1 MRVSSKRAWLTVAAV
16 WLAGWSAAA
25 GVRVET
31 EQREPGSEAALGR
44 TVYYLDA
51 GRLRLEAQSEEGED
65 VVIIFHADRSLAWL
79 IDQREGTYVELTP
92 EKIAKLR
99 EQLQAQRQQM
109 EKELA
114 KLPPEQRQAIEQM
127 MGGGPGGPS
136 NISYRAAGHDEK
148 VDSFVCT
155 RYEVLQQDERTAEIW
170 AAPLDQL
177 QISPEE
183 FKTLT
188 DLGRLLEP
196 LGEQGPVGQIKQM
209 TSMEG
214 FPVRSVS
221 YAAGQA
227 IAEQRVVKAERTTL
241 EPSLFELPRGLR
253 KTDVNPQP

>member
-1 MRVSSKRAWLTVAAV
+1 MRVSSKRALLSVAAV
-16 WLAGWSAAA
+16 WLLVGSAAA

-31 EQREPGSEAALGR
+31 EQREPGSKVALGR
-44 TVYYLDA
+44 TVYFLDA
-51 GRLRLEAQSEEGED
+51 NRLRLEAQSEEGED
-65 VVIIFHADRSLAWL
+65 IVIIFRADRSLAWL

-99 EQLQAQRQQM
+99 EQIEAQRQQM

-127 MGGGPGGPS
+127 MGGPAGAGAV
-136 NISYRAAGHDEK
+136 SYRAAGRDEK

-170 AAPLDQL
+170 AAPLEQL
-177 QISPEE
+177 HIQPEE

-209 TSMEG
+209 SSMEG

-227 IAEQRVVKAERTTL
+227 IAEQRVVKAERKTF
-241 EPSLFELPRGLR
+241 EPGLFELPRGLR
-253 KTDVNPQP
+253 KTDPNAQP

>member
-1 MRVSSKRAWLTVAAV
+1 MRVSFKRALLGVAAV
-16 WLAGWSAAA
+16 WLLGGSAAA

-44 TVYYLDA
+44 TVYLLDA
-51 GRLRLEAQSEEGED
+51 GRLRLEAKSEEGED
-65 VVIIFHADRSLAWL
+65 VVIIFRGDRSLAWL

-92 EKIAKLR
+92 DKIAKLR
-99 EQLQAQRQQM
+99 DQIETQRQQM

-114 KLPPEQRQAIEQM
+114 KLPPEQRQAVEQM
-127 MGGGPGGPS
+127 MGGAGAPV
-136 NISYRAAGHDEK
+136 SYRAAGHDEK
-148 VDSFVCT
+148 VASFVCT
-155 RYEVLQQDERTAEIW
+155 RYEVLQGDERTAEIW

-177 QISPEE
+177 HIQPEE

-209 TSMEG
+209 SSMEG

-227 IAEQRVVKAERTTL
+227 IAEQRVVKAERKTF
-241 EPSLFELPRGLR
+241 EPGLFDLPRGLR
-253 KTDVNPQP
+253 KTDPNPQP

>member
-1 MRVSSKRAWLTVAAV
+1 MRVSSRRALLSVAAV

-51 GRLRLEAQSEEGED
+51 NRLRLEAKSEEGED

-99 EQLQAQRQQM
+99 EQLEAQRQQM

-114 KLPPEQRQAIEQM
+114 KLPAEQRQAIEQM
-127 MGGGPGGPS
+127 MGGTGGAAV
-136 NISYRAAGHDEK
+136 SYRPAGHDEK
-148 VDSFVCT
+148 VGAYVCT

-177 QISPEE
+177 QIHPEE

-227 IAEQRVVKAERTTL
+227 IAEQRVVKAERKTF